1 MNMHDTHCYPYDMIM
16 FQQEPENQRILE
28 NLDRALNLQDDVQNF
43 QIPSSSGD
51 DNLFID
57 SGMQKRPSRPSLS
70 CILIE
75 EAISISQ
82 EDLQKGDDDALLTLK
97 EETKE
102 DEKICMMESGRDDV
116 IETQSKQGV
125 ADEVIIQFY
134 KILSLCEKCFTIMY
148 KSKC

>member
-1 MNMHDTHCYPYDMIM
+1 MIM
-16 FQQEPENQRILE
+16 FKQDPENQRILE
-28 NLDRALNLQDDVQNF
+28 NLDRALNLQDNVQNF

-57 SGMQKRPSRPSLS
+57 SSMQKRPSKPSLS
-70 CILIE
+70 CTLIE

-82 EDLQKGDDDALLTLK
+82 EDLQKGDDDALYTLK

-102 DEKICMMESGRDDV
+102 DETICMKESDRDDV
-116 IETQSKQGV
+116 FEIQKNQDV
-125 ADEVIIQFY
+125 ADEVILQSY
-134 KILSLCEKCFTIMY
+134 KILSLCGYYKHCFTIMY